1 MSPPSSASSKEFQAS
16 QATSAYSI
24 IFNSIATLDVAP
36 VVPILLGD
44 WLLELDIATK
54 PDQSN
59 MHFSDVDMVHANL
72 IDQIALI
79 LHHSILP
86 KSKFCKSLSKFLL
99 KAPVSLVHDEETH
112 KHGHKEQE
120 KESAQKK

>member
-1 MSPPSSASSKEFQAS
+1 M
-16 QATSAYSI
+16 
-24 IFNSIATLDVAP
+24 LDVVP
-36 VVPILLGD
+36 VAPILLGD

-86 KSKFCKSLSKFLL
+86 KSKFCKSLPKFLL

-120 KESAQKK
+120 KESAQKKIVSSTGVMVCKSIQKGTSSP